1 MSKITIQAELRAP
14 ELKPKAIRRQGGV
27 PANISAA
34 HHDSTAITLQ
44 AKELKKLLDHGQDAG
59 LVYVEIAGEKTAV
72 PVLFEEIQ
80 AEGMSNQILHVSF
93 KKVSLK
99 EKVKAEI
106 PLVFVGEITTP
117 NLILVKVKE
126 FIEVEALPADL
137 PENIT
142 VDIST
147 LTESGQSITIKDLQ
161 FDTEKI
167 HLTVTDEDLE
177 APIVLLQEPKVEVVE
192 ETPAETEGEA
202 AAEGEKS
209 AEAAPA
215 ADAEKPAES

>member
-1 MSKITIQAELRAP
+1 MSKITITAELRAA
-14 ELKPKAIRRQGGV
+14 ELKPKAIRRAGGV

-34 HHDSTAITLQ
+34 HHDSTAIILQ
-44 AKELKKLLDHGQDAG
+44 AKELKKLLDHGHDAG
-59 LVYVEIAGEKTAV
+59 LVYVEIKGEKTGV

-80 AEGMSNQILHVSF
+80 SEGMSHQILHVSF

-99 EKVKAEI
+99 DKVKAET
-106 PLVFVGEITTP
+106 PLVFVGEISKP
-117 NLILVKVKE
+117 NLIVVKVKE
-126 FIEVEALPADL
+126 FIEVEALPTDL
-137 PENIT
+137 PESIT

-147 LTESGQSITIKDLQ
+147 MTESGQSITIKDLQ

-177 APIVLLQEPKVEVVE
+177 APVVLLQEPKVEVVE
-192 ETPAETEGEA
+192 ETPAEVDA

-209 AEAAPA
+209 AETTPA